1 MQKKNRKTS
10 SFMLVLLTFIG
21 VTILLYGIGS
31 LFSIEWLI
39 LKSSFYVGEEGF
51 SFHFGSLIP
60 IVMGLVAAGF
70 IEWCKKKGATTK
82 AT

>member
-1 MQKKNRKTS
+1 
-10 SFMLVLLTFIG
+10 MLVLLTFIG
-21 VTILLYGIGS
+21 VTILLHGIGS
-31 LFSIEWLI
+31 LFSIEWLM
-39 LKSSFYVGEEGF
+39 LESSFHAGDEGF

-70 IEWCKKKGATTK
+70 AEWRREKGATTK